1 MCIRDSAGPGTC
13 LQDGRY
19 WPVSLPQHAGPG
31 TCLQDGRYW
40 PMSLP
45 QHAGPGT
52 CLQRGL
58 HWPVSLSRHV
68 VPGTCLQDVRNFGLK
83 CNPRGA
89 RSFASGNSVTR
100 VTSFVG
106 RQKADLGYN
115 VLGSV
120 WGGRNT
126 TSTGARWTGN
136 WFSTFGLHIAT
147 GWDRDPRRLMEGG
160 RGQL

>member
-1 MCIRDSAGPGTC
+1 MSLLQHVAAGTCQQRGLHWPMSLPQHVVAGTC
-13 LQDGRY
+13 LQG
-19 WPVSLPQHAGPG
+19 
-31 TCLQDGRYW
+31 GRYW

-45 QHAGPGT
+45 QHVVPGA
-52 CLQRGL
+52 CLQGGL
-58 HWPVSLSRHV
+58 YWPLSLFQHV
-68 VPGTCLQDVRNFGLK
+68 VPGTCLQDVRHFGLD

-120 WGGRNT
+120 GGGRNT
-126 TSTGARWTGN
+126 MSTGARWTGN
-136 WFSTFGLHIAT
+136 WFSTFG
-147 GWDRDPRRLMEGG
+147 RLD
-160 RGQL
+160 